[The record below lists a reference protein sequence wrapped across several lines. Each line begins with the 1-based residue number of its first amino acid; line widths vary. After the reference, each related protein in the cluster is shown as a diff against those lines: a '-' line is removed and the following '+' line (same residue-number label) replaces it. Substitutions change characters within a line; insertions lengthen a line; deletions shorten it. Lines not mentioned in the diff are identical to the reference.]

1 MHLLNREK
9 ASFACNLNESLLEP
23 LRQRQ
28 QLMFYDFIR
37 EHKDETNDKQGII
50 KFILIKVNMQLE
62 SLNSQKLLNIP
73 NYKIVAIF
81 IK

>member
-1 MHLLNREK
+1 
-9 ASFACNLNESLLEP
+9 
-23 LRQRQ
+23 
-28 QLMFYDFIR
+28 MFYDFIR